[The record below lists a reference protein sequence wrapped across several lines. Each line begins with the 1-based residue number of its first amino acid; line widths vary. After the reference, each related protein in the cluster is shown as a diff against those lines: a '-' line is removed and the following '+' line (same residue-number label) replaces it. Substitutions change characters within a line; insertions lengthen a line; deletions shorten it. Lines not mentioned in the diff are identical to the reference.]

1 MSTRRTR
8 PTSKQ
13 QNYTRAVTLMLLEVY
28 DDDKLVGQGYVM
40 RDFLQHSSPV
50 LSDMEGKQLPE
61 KWYDL
66 RVTDEYI
73 CVINSMV
80 H

>member
-1 MSTRRTR
+1 MSTR
-8 PTSKQ
+8 PISPHSKH
-13 QNYTRAVTLMLLEVY
+13 NHTRAVVLYMLEVY

-40 RDFLQHSSPV
+40 RDMFHTSSPV
-50 LSDMEGKQLPE
+50 LSDMEGNRLPE

-66 RVTDEYI
+66 RPTEEYV